1 MTAANHILDQQAPSL
16 WEHIAE
22 LKPRLRKDV
31 RIRVQYYRGERWY
44 ILHDESSGHFNR
56 FNASAFKVIGRLN
69 GDFSIEEILHLA
81 NTSQEQD
88 QALKPE
94 DIMQILAQLHSAEV
108 LRDGLPHSTQE
119 IINRYTKTQ
128 NFRRKNFSNPLSLR
142 IPLFDPDQLLNHL
155 APLSRIIF
163 SRAGLWI
170 WVGIMI
176 LAISLAIANFQ
187 SITAAIGAKTLSTS
201 EVISFWILFPAIKI
215 LHELGHGMA
224 VKTWGGE
231 VHETGITLLVFMP
244 VPYVNASAASAF
256 RDKKRRVTVGAAGI
270 FIEML
275 LAAFGLFIWLLTEPG
290 IIHEAALNVALIGS
304 VSTLLFNGNP
314 LLKFDGYYILEDQ
327 IEIPNLASRASRF
340 YLYLIQKHILGLSDA
355 RSPVT
360 ADGEST
366 WFAFYGLA
374 SPLYR
379 LTILVSIALYLS
391 TEFLIVGA
399 ILACWAIFM
408 QLVKPLILTLLF
420 LATNQ
425 RLEARR
431 ARGFIALGG
440 VIAFC
445 IGLLIL
451 PAPLITQAQGVIIFN
466 EEGNIHSTSD
476 SFVKDVLVP
485 SGSQVTSGELLILL
499 EDETLLTQQKTLE
512 ARLSELQTQHFTAQQ
527 RSRVRGAMITDD
539 INSVSA
545 ELKEVS
551 SRISKLNVT
560 SPIDGR
566 FILHNPH
573 ELRGKFIRHGEILGY
588 VIQDKKPIV
597 RAAITQ
603 KSAGLLRDKPVS
615 IEVMLS
621 NHIGSP
627 IQATLI
633 REVPA
638 GSKQIPNAALGAMGG
653 GSLTVDTTDETGLTA
668 TEKVFQLDLALPE
681 GTQTTGIG
689 GRVYIRLHHGSE
701 PLWKQ
706 WTRSAQ
712 QLLLSHLSI

>member
-1 MTAANHILDQQAPSL
+1 MTVANPILDQPAPSL

-44 ILHDESSGHFNR
+44 ILHDESSGNFNR

-69 GDFSIEEILHLA
+69 GDFSIQEILHLA
-81 NTSQEQD
+81 NTSQHQD

-94 DIMQILAQLHSAEV
+94 DIMQILAQLHNAEV
-108 LRDGLPHSTQE
+108 LRDGLPHSAQE
-119 IINRYTKTQ
+119 IINRYTQTQ
-128 NFRRKNFSNPLSLR
+128 HSRKKALSNPLSLR
-142 IPLFDPDQLLNHL
+142 IPLFDPDRLLNHL
-155 APLSRIIF
+155 APLSRMVF
-163 SRAGLWI
+163 SHAGLYVWT
-170 WVGIMI
+170 GIM
-176 LAISLAIANFQ
+176 LFASLLAIANFQ
-187 SITAAIGAKTLSTS
+187 LITTAIGAKSLSTA
-201 EVISFWILFPAIKI
+201 EVVSFWILFPAIKI

-224 VKTWGGE
+224 VKAWGGE

-256 RDKKRRVTVGAAGI
+256 RDKKRRVMVGAAGI
-270 FIEML
+270 FVEML

-290 IIHEAALNVALIGS
+290 TIHDAALNIALIGS

-314 LLKFDGYYILEDQ
+314 LLKFDGYYVLEDQ
-327 IEIPNLASRASRF
+327 IEIPNLASRSARF
-340 YLYLIQKHILGLSDA
+340 YLYLMQKHILGLSDT

-360 ADGEST
+360 ADGEYA

-379 LTILVSIALYLS
+379 LTVLVSIALYLS
-391 TEFLIVGA
+391 TEFLIVGV

-420 LATNQ
+420 LATSQ

-431 ARGFIALGG
+431 TRGFIALGAILISCG
-440 VIAFC
+440 
-445 IGLLIL
+445 GLLIV
-451 PAPLITQAQGVIIFN
+451 PVPLITQAQGIITFN
-466 EEGNIHSTSD
+466 EKGNIHSTSD
-476 SFVKDVLVP
+476 SFVKEVLV
-485 SGSQVTSGELLILL
+485 SSDSQVTSGELLLLL

-512 ARLSELQTQHFTAQQ
+512 ARLSELQTQQFTAQQ
-527 RSRVRGAMITDD
+527 RSRVRGAMVTDD
-539 INSVSA
+539 INAVAA
-545 ELKEVS
+545 ELQEIS
-551 SRISKLNVT
+551 SRINKLQVR
-560 SPIDGR
+560 SPLDGR

-588 VIQDKKPIV
+588 VIQDKKPTV

-615 IEVMLS
+615 IEIMLADQ
-621 NHIGSP
+621 IGTP
-627 IQATLI
+627 IQATLL

-638 GSKQIPNAALGAMGG
+638 GSKQLPSAALGALGG
-653 GSLTVDTTDETGLTA
+653 GYITVDTNDQSGLTA
-668 TEKVFQLDLALPE
+668 TQKIFQLDLTLPE
-681 GTQTTGIG
+681 GTQTAGIG
-689 GRVYIRLHHGSE
+689 GRVYIRLNHGSE

-706 WTRSAQ
+706 WTRSTQ